1 MKPASFTRRSH
12 HAGAAVAVSVLL
24 LAVSSCSENGRERA
38 YTTPRSLCGTTV
50 DSEEL
55 SKFLS
60 PGEKVA
66 TKKTVDSSTA
76 TRCAVSVD
84 GKRIVYT
91 AQEWWNDMTVF
102 EFAQGMTLD
111 ELDHQTDDGHFAYS
125 GNQAFGK
132 TQDCRNGKDQVLYTA
147 IQATGSKHQ
156 DPAAMKKLIN
166 AYTRA
171 VERSD
176 ACR

>member
-1 MKPASFTRRSH
+1 MVR
-12 HAGAAVAVSVLL
+12 AGAVVTVSALL
-24 LAVSSCSENGRERA
+24 VTLSGCTRSEQART
-38 YTTPRSLCGTTV
+38 YSTPHSLCGTTV
-50 DSEEL
+50 DADEL
-55 SKFLS
+55 SKFLPS
-60 PGEKVA
+60 GDNVS
-66 TKKTVDSSTA
+66 TKATA
-76 TRCAVSVD
+76 TRCSLSVD
-84 GKRIVYT
+84 GRRIVYT

-132 TQDCRNGKDQVLYTA
+132 TQGCRNGKDQVLYTA

-156 DPAAMKKLIN
+156 DAAAMKKLIT

-171 VERSD
+171 VERSG